1 MGKKGRPAVFDWT
14 RKATASTATGCPE
27 YSARLEERLESA
39 LESVPAGAPSRPV
52 DANVNGNVDVKFEAH
67 LLECAQCRTALDD
80 AGLAGQLIR
89 NATGSEALP
98 AERNPDIFTRRVMAA
113 IRETSRLNAIGGI
126 WRPLELLAS
135 RFALAA
141 AVVLLAL
148 SVYLAEFAPPF
159 HIPALNSQTEASQSD
174 SAQAEIGA
182 DLPEPPAQPSNQD
195 EVLTSLAERT
205 NDF

>member
-39 LESVPAGAPSRPV
+39 LESVPANVIVNADATV
-52 DANVNGNVDVKFEAH
+52 DAKFEAH
-67 LLECAQCRTALDD
+67 LLECARCRAALDD

-89 NATGSEALP
+89 NAAGSEALP
-98 AERNPDIFTRRVMAA
+98 AERNLDMFTRRVMAA
-113 IRETSRLNAIGGI
+113 IREESSRLNAIGGI

-159 HIPALNSQTEASQSD
+159 RMPAINSQTEATD
-174 SAQAEIGA
+174 SAQTEIGA